1 MRNLIFSENNG
12 KPLFCPCVYIVY
24 KISTFSIIEQTRL
37 HRIPISISPS
47 SSVLVASETLK
58 LLNRSIVIVT
68 IIFGV
73 AGPIVTARAVLQGT
87 AELPCD
93 IRPPRQNDSA
103 ILVVWYKSDITPI
116 YR

>member
-1 MRNLIFSENNG
+1 MEPRS
-12 KPLFCPCVYIVY
+12 
-24 KISTFSIIEQTRL
+24 R
-37 HRIPISISPS
+37 S
-47 SSVLVASETLK
+47 SNKHNYTVFPFRSLSFASETLK
-58 LLNRSIVIVT
+58 LLNRSMVIVT

-73 AGPIVTARAVLQGT
+73 AGPIVTARAVLQDT

>member
-1 MRNLIFSENNG
+1 MVYNG
-12 KPLFCPCVYIVY
+12 T
-24 KISTFSIIEQTRL
+24 TFLDDRGNVIIL
-37 HRIPISISPS
+37 HRIPISISRS
-47 SSVLVASETLK
+47 CREDKILR
-58 LLNRSIVIVT
+58 LLNGSTVT
-68 IIFGV
+68 MIFVV
-73 AGPIVTARAVLQGT
+73 AGPIVTARAILQGT

>member
-1 MRNLIFSENNG
+1 M
-12 KPLFCPCVYIVY
+12 
-24 KISTFSIIEQTRL
+24 
-37 HRIPISISPS
+37 
-47 SSVLVASETLK
+47 
-58 LLNRSIVIVT
+58 VIVT
-68 IIFGV
+68 IIFGD